1 MGIPSCFY
9 SLICNDR
16 RQEFFHF
23 DGLLE
28 KTALES
34 VYNSSLF
41 MDYHAVPLQMIP
53 NDNVWVENAAVC
65 SFLLWILLPR
75 G

>member
-1 MGIPSCFY
+1 
-9 SLICNDR
+9 
-16 RQEFFHF
+16 
-23 DGLLE
+23 
-28 KTALES
+28 
-34 VYNSSLF
+34 